1 MASPVA
7 YLVRRGH
14 LRTRHVLI
22 ISLALAGCRSRA
34 PAAPPSQPPVK
45 QAVSRAAAGAARTA
59 GVAIRI
65 PAKGGAPR
73 VYRLPTL
80 VEVPTAIRGKL
91 PPVTRV
97 IGLDTE
103 AEFLYVTTA
112 TKDTSAKNAKKK
124 DARAKKDTSATTPK
138 SDVLALDLGS
148 ARVDTVASGIEQAT
162 LGPDGTLYTVDAK
175 RRVVTLA
182 RRVRVAW
189 PQPLPGVPL
198 QLFGAADQRLVVAD
212 APALITAAADQ
223 PPTTRPLPAGSDV
236 AATRWGDLVGV
247 AADSGV
253 VLMDPLG
260 RREAAFVRLSDHPRA
275 LVFSPSGHRI
285 YVARRTE
292 PGLAAIDRYDHE
304 EIDGIAL
311 PLPAAT
317 IRLDP
322 LGRWLLAKPA
332 AGDSVF
338 VVDLPVKR
346 LVGTLASAW

>member
-14 LRTRHVLI
+14 LRTPPLLLI
-22 ISLALAGCRSRA
+22 SRALGGCRSRA
-34 PAAPPSQPPVK
+34 PAAPPSQPPAK

-65 PAKGGAPR
+65 PTKGGTPR
-73 VYRLPTL
+73 VYRLPTMA
-80 VEVPTAIRGKL
+80 EVPVAIRGKL

-103 AEFLYVTTA
+103 AEFLYVTTV

-189 PQPLPGVPL
+189 PQPLPG
-198 QLFGAADQRLVVAD
+198 
-212 APALITAAADQ
+212 
-223 PPTTRPLPAGSDV
+223 
-236 AATRWGDLVGV
+236 
-247 AADSGV
+247 
-253 VLMDPLG
+253 
-260 RREAAFVRLSDHPRA
+260 
-275 LVFSPSGHRI
+275 
-285 YVARRTE
+285 
-292 PGLAAIDRYDHE
+292 
-304 EIDGIAL
+304 
-311 PLPAAT
+311 
-317 IRLDP
+317 
-322 LGRWLLAKPA
+322 
-332 AGDSVF
+332 
-338 VVDLPVKR
+338 
-346 LVGTLASAW
+346 

>member
-1 MASPVA
+1 MIELNS
-7 YLVRRGH
+7 
-14 LRTRHVLI
+14 
-22 ISLALAGCRSRA
+22 
-34 PAAPPSQPPVK
+34 K
-45 QAVSRAAAGAARTA
+45 E
-59 GVAIRI
+59 
-65 PAKGGAPR
+65 K
-73 VYRLPTL
+73 
-80 VEVPTAIRGKL
+80 
-91 PPVTRV
+91 
-97 IGLDTE
+97 
-103 AEFLYVTTA
+103 FLYYKTT
-112 TKDTSAKNAKKK
+112 TKNTNAKKK
-124 DARAKKDTSATTPK
+124 KDACAKKDTTATSPK

-182 RRVRVAW
+182 RRLRVSW
-189 PQPLPGVPL
+189 PQPLPAVPL

-223 PPTTRPLPAGSDV
+223 PPTSRPLPAGSDV

-247 AADSGV
+247 AADSRIALIPPV
-253 VLMDPLG
+253 G
-260 RREAAFVRLSDHPRA
+260 RRQASFVPLADHPRA

-292 PGLAAIDRYDHE
+292 PGLAAIDRYERE

-332 AGDSVF
+332 TEDSVF

-346 LVGTLASAW
+346 LVGTLASAWRTDLPAIAPDGALAVRQGDDVIA

>member
-1 MASPVA
+1 M
-7 YLVRRGH
+7 
-14 LRTRHVLI
+14 
-22 ISLALAGCRSRA
+22 
-34 PAAPPSQPPVK
+34 
-45 QAVSRAAAGAARTA
+45 
-59 GVAIRI
+59 
-65 PAKGGAPR
+65 
-73 VYRLPTL
+73 
-80 VEVPTAIRGKL
+80 VEMSTAIRGKL

-112 TKDTSAKNAKKK
+112 TKDTSAKKKGP
-124 DARAKKDTSATTPK
+124 RAKKDTTVTSPK

-148 ARVDTVASGIEQAT
+148 AGVDTVPSGIERAT

-182 RRVRVAW
+182 RRLRVSW

-212 APALITAAADQ
+212 PPALITAAADQ
-223 PPTTRPLPAGSDV
+223 PPTSRPLPAGSDV

-247 AADSGV
+247 AADSGIV
-253 VLMDPLG
+253 PMGPLG
-260 RREAAFVRLSDHPRA
+260 RREAAFVPLADHPRA

-332 AGDSVF
+332 AGDSGF

-346 LVGTLASAW
+346 LVRALASAWRADLPHISPDGGLLLRPGAGLGASPPA

>member
-14 LRTRHVLI
+14 LRTRRLAV
-22 ISLALAGCRSRA
+22 ISLALGGCRPRA
-34 PAAPPSQPPVK
+34 PAAPPSQPPAK

-65 PAKGGAPR
+65 PTRGGAPR
-73 VYRLPTL
+73 VYRLPTM
-80 VEVPTAIRGKL
+80 VEIPTAIRGKL

-112 TKDTSAKNAKKK
+112 TKDTTAKKK
-124 DARAKKDTSATTPK
+124 KDTRAKKDTSATSPK

-198 QLFGAADQRLVVAD
+198 QMFGAADQ
-212 APALITAAADQ
+212 
-223 PPTTRPLPAGSDV
+223 
-236 AATRWGDLVGV
+236 
-247 AADSGV
+247 
-253 VLMDPLG
+253 
-260 RREAAFVRLSDHPRA
+260 
-275 LVFSPSGHRI
+275 
-285 YVARRTE
+285 
-292 PGLAAIDRYDHE
+292 
-304 EIDGIAL
+304 
-311 PLPAAT
+311 
-317 IRLDP
+317 
-322 LGRWLLAKPA
+322 
-332 AGDSVF
+332 
-338 VVDLPVKR
+338 
-346 LVGTLASAW
+346 